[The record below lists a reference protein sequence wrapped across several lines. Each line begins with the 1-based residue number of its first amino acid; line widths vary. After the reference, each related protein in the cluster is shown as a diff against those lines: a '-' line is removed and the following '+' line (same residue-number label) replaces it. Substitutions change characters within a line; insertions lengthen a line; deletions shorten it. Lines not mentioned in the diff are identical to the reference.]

1 MVRRATKC
9 RGLPE
14 SEQSFIRGVGTPH
27 RQSAAP
33 TKRRAY
39 FLFISGSVRTAK
51 RRPPPK
57 LLTGGAPLFRDEPLV
72 RRGHAAKA
80 PGRLCAARIKTLAG
94 GFSGPDFTQQKAPP
108 FSGAF
113 INLWMYRIRL
123 IGATVFDTILTLF
136 FIRPGNSVLYFFHAL
151 KRRCRQARI
160 GGLKL
165 RQPRA
170 KRHGLRR

>member
-1 MVRRATKC
+1 MSIKKP
-9 RGLPE
+9 G
-14 SEQSFIRGVGTPH
+14 G
-27 RQSAAP
+27 
-33 TKRRAY
+33 
-39 FLFISGSVRTAK
+39 SG
-51 RRPPPK
+51 
-57 LLTGGAPLFRDEPLV
+57 GPLV
-72 RRGHAAKA
+72 CRAAKA
-80 PGRLCAARIKTLAG
+80 PGPPRKGAELHTRSWYAAPPKRRPHQAPGLFSFYTDIFISGSAPLLVRRADKNAG
-94 GFSGPDFTQQKAPP
+94 RGFFRPGFTQQNAPP

-123 IGATVFDTILTLF
+123 IGATVFDTIWALF
-136 FIRPGNSVLYFFHAL
+136 FIRPGDGGFNFLQPL

>member
-1 MVRRATKC
+1 MC
-9 RGLPE
+9 
-14 SEQSFIRGVGTPH
+14 
-27 RQSAAP
+27 AAP
-33 TKRRAY
+33 PSAGASPKGSRASY
-39 FLFISGSVRTAK
+39 AELVRRTAK
-51 RRPPPK
+51 RRPHQ
-57 LLTGGAPLFRDEPLV
+57 APGLFSFYKWKCARRQSAAPDTP
-72 RRGHAAKA
+72 RRG
-80 PGRLCAARIKTLAG
+80 TFAG

-123 IGATVFDTILTLF
+123 IGATVFDTIWTLF
-136 FIRPGNSVLYFFHAL
+136 FIRPGDGGFNFLQPL

-170 KRHGLRR
+170 KRHGFRR

>member
-1 MVRRATKC
+1 MVCRAAKP

-14 SEQSFIRGVGTPH
+14 REQSFIRGVGTPH

-33 TKRRAY
+33 HQAPGLFSFYTDI
-39 FLFISGSVRTAK
+39 FISGS
-51 RRPPPK
+51 
-57 LLTGGAPLFRDEPLV
+57 APRLV
-72 RRGHAAKA
+72 RRADKNAC
-80 PGRLCAARIKTLAG
+80 R
-94 GFSGPDFTQQKAPP
+94 GFSGPDFTQQNAPP

-123 IGATVFDTILTLF
+123 IGATVFDTIWALF
-136 FIRPGNSVLYFFHAL
+136 FIRPSDGGFNFLQPL

>member
-1 MVRRATKC
+1 MGRWFAAPGLIRHATKC

-27 RQSAAP
+27 CQSAAP
-33 TKRRAY
+33 PSAGLFSFLYGYFYKWKRA
-39 FLFISGSVRTAK
+39 
-51 RRPPPK
+51 
-57 LLTGGAPLFRDEPLV
+57 
-72 RRGHAAKA
+72 A
-80 PGRLCAARIKTLAG
+80 PGSPRTARIKTLAG
-94 GFSGPDFTQQKAPP
+94 SFSGPDFTQQNAPP

-123 IGATVFDTILTLF
+123 IGATVFDTIWTLF
-136 FIRPGNSVLYFFHAL
+136 FIRPGDGGFNFLQPL

-165 RQPRA
+165 RQPRT

>member
-1 MVRRATKC
+1 MVCRAVKH

-14 SEQSFIRGVGTPH
+14 REQSFIRGVGTPRRQAPHH
-27 RQSAAP
+27 RAP
-33 TKRRAY
+33 GLFSFYTDI
-39 FLFISGSVRTAK
+39 FISGS
-51 RRPPPK
+51 
-57 LLTGGAPLFRDEPLV
+57 APRLV
-72 RRGHAAKA
+72 RRADKNA
-80 PGRLCAARIKTLAG
+80 GR
-94 GFSGPDFTQQKAPP
+94 GFSGPDFTQQNAPP

-123 IGATVFDTILTLF
+123 IGATVFDTIWTLF
-136 FIRPGNSVLYFFHAL
+136 FIRPGDGGFNFLQPL

>member
-1 MVRRATKC
+1 MVGPLVRRAAKH

-14 SEQSFIRGVGTPH
+14 REQSFIRGVGTLH

-33 TKRRAY
+33 TKRRLFSFLYGY
-39 FLFISGSVRTAK
+39 FYK
-51 RRPPPK
+51 WK
-57 LLTGGAPLFRDEPLV
+57 
-72 RRGHAAKA
+72 HAA
-80 PGRLCAARIKTLAG
+80 PGSPRTARIKTLAG
-94 GFSGPDFTQQKAPP
+94 VFSGPDFTQQNAPP

-113 INLWMYRIRL
+113 INLWMYRIWL
-123 IGATVFDTILTLF
+123 IGATVFDTIWTLF
-136 FIRPGNSVLYFFHAL
+136 FIRPSDGGFNFLQPL

>member
-1 MVRRATKC
+1 MGGRGTPRRQVPRQIRRA
-9 RGLPE
+9 GPD
-14 SEQSFIRGVGTPH
+14 TPH

-51 RRPPPK
+51 LR
-57 LLTGGAPLFRDEPLV
+57 AWF
-72 RRGHAAKA
+72 
-80 PGRLCAARIKTLAG
+80 AARIKTLAG
-94 GFSGPDFTQQKAPP
+94 GFSGPDFTQQNAPP

-123 IGATVFDTILTLF
+123 IGATVFDTIWALF
-136 FIRPGNSVLYFFHAL
+136 FIRPGDGGFNLLQPL

>member
-1 MVRRATKC
+1 MVCRA
-9 RGLPE
+9 GPD
-14 SEQSFIRGVGTPH
+14 TPH
-27 RQSAAP
+27 RQIAAP
-33 TKRRAY
+33 TKHRAY

-51 RRPPPK
+51 
-57 LLTGGAPLFRDEPLV
+57 APHLV
-72 RRGHAAKA
+72 RRAPRHA
-80 PGRLCAARIKTLAG
+80 GR
-94 GFSGPDFTQQKAPP
+94 GFSGPDFTQQNAPP

-123 IGATVFDTILTLF
+123 IGATVFDTIWTLF
-136 FIRPGNSVLYFFHAL
+136 FIRPGDGGFNFLQPL

>member
-1 MVRRATKC
+1 MGRWYAAPPSTGASPKGSRASYAELVRRTAKA
-9 RGLPE
+9 P
-14 SEQSFIRGVGTPH
+14 P
-27 RQSAAP
+27 P

-51 RRPPPK
+51 RR
-57 LLTGGAPLFRDEPLV
+57 ARY
-72 RRGHAAKA
+72 AA
-80 PGRLCAARIKTLAG
+80 PGLIRRTAARWPG
-94 GFSGPDFTQQKAPP
+94 CFGPDFTQQNAPP

-123 IGATVFDTILTLF
+123 IGATVFDTIWTLF
-136 FIRPGNSVLYFFHAL
+136 FIRPGDGGFNFLQPL

>member
-1 MVRRATKC
+1 MVRHAAKCRARYAAPPKR

-14 SEQSFIRGVGTPH
+14 SAQSFIRGVGTMH

-51 RRPPPK
+51 RR
-57 LLTGGAPLFRDEPLV
+57 TRYAAPRHAG
-72 RRGHAAKA
+72 RG
-80 PGRLCAARIKTLAG
+80 C
-94 GFSGPDFTQQKAPP
+94 FGPDFTQQNAPP

-123 IGATVFDTILTLF
+123 IGATVFDTIWTLF
-136 FIRPGNSVLYFFHAL
+136 FIRPSDGGFNFLQPL

-170 KRHGLRR
+170 KRHGLSR

>member
-1 MVRRATKC
+1 MVCRAAKP

-14 SEQSFIRGVGTPH
+14 REQSFIRGVGTPH
-27 RQSAAP
+27 RQIAAP

-39 FLFISGSVRTAK
+39 FLFISGSVR
-51 RRPPPK
+51 
-57 LLTGGAPLFRDEPLV
+57 
-72 RRGHAAKA
+72 AAKCRTWFAA
-80 PGRLCAARIKTLAG
+80 PRHAGR
-94 GFSGPDFTQQKAPP
+94 GFSGPDFTQQNAPP

-123 IGATVFDTILTLF
+123 IGATVFDTIWALF
-136 FIRPGNSVLYFFHAL
+136 FIRPGDGGFNFLQPL
-151 KRRCRQARI
+151 KRRCRQAHI

-165 RQPRA
+165 RQPCA